1 MEAEREF
8 CHKKSHT
15 VPVVTALQ
23 SLLDM
28 DEDELAWF
36 VLKWKMSQVLR
47 TVQVTGFRKGKF
59 NWLGDWTYVNFTAPN
74 FNHHVKHIS

>member
-28 DEDELAWF
+28 DEDELA
-36 VLKWKMSQVLR
+36 
-47 TVQVTGFRKGKF
+47 
-59 NWLGDWTYVNFTAPN
+59 
-74 FNHHVKHIS
+74 